1 MDFELNEAQRI
12 MKKTAHDLAEKEFRA
27 RAAEWDETEQ
37 PPLPNIRKL
46 AELGFVGMIVP
57 PEYGGGGMDAF
68 DVVLVIEEIARVCA
82 STAALLSI
90 SNSALVRSLLLYGT
104 EELKQRY
111 LPPLVRG
118 EKFLAW
124 SMSEPD
130 AGSDVGSIKSSAM
143 SDGDYYVINGN
154 KCFCSGAAV
163 ADVFLVLVRFD
174 GIGGTKG
181 LGNIMIDKE
190 TPGFGIGRLEKKMGM
205 RGLTMCE
212 LEMDDCRVPKGNVV
226 TKQGQFGQL
235 MRMMDI
241 ERGTSN
247 APICLGIA
255 QGAYEEA
262 LNYSKQRIQFGRP
275 ICEFQGI
282 QWMLADMAI
291 KIEAARCLMY
301 KVATNASKGMA
312 NILEGS
318 IAKTFANE
326 IAIEVTNTALQI
338 FGGYGYSR
346 ELPVER
352 MYRDVRAWALAGGTT
367 QIQRNAIA
375 AAILGRRF
383 EQRRA

>member
-1 MDFELNEAQRI
+1 MDFELSEAERI
-12 MKKTAHDLAEKEFRA
+12 MKKSVHDLAEKEFRD

-37 PPLPNIRKL
+37 PPLPNIKKL
-46 AELGFVGMIVP
+46 AELGIIGMIVP
-57 PEYGGGGMDAF
+57 PEYGGGGMSPF
-68 DVVLVIEEIARVCA
+68 DVVLVTEEIARVCA
-82 STAALLSI
+82 STAALASI
-90 SNSALVRSLLLYGT
+90 SNSSLVRSLFVFGT
-104 EELKQRY
+104 EELRQKY

-118 EKFLAW
+118 EKLLAW

-130 AGSDVGSIKSSAM
+130 AGSDVGSLKSSAV
-143 SDGDYYVINGN
+143 SDGDYYTINGS
-154 KCFCSGAAV
+154 KCFCSGGLV
-163 ADVFLVLVRFD
+163 AEAFLVLVRFD
-174 GIGGTKG
+174 GIEGTKG

-190 TPGFGIGRLEKKMGM
+190 TPGFHIGRLEKKMGM

-226 TKQGQFGQL
+226 IKPGQFREL
-235 MRMMDI
+235 MRLMDI
-241 ERGTSN
+241 ERGASN

-262 LNYSKQRIQFGRP
+262 LKYSKERIQFGRP

-291 KIEAARCLMY
+291 KIEAARCLVY
-301 KVATNASKGMA
+301 KASTNASKGISSA
-312 NILEGS
+312 LEGS

-326 IAIEVTNTALQI
+326 AAIEVTNTALQL

-346 ELPVER
+346 ELPIER

-367 QIQRNAIA
+367 QIQRNTIA

-383 EQRRA
+383 SQRKT